1 MTVAIHSDIEFYAII
16 GKAVSKAID
25 EVIERV
31 FSELQEEIRRDIYG
45 AYSPKD
51 YERTEGL
58 LEAWKYETSGLS
70 GNIEFQPSML
80 ESDKEGFHYN
90 SPYGWDVREE
100 IFGILEGGYKAYNA
114 KKGKPIPPRPMWDDF
129 LAKIDSKINR
139 WIIIALRRQGLVLE
153 EVQWISS

>member
-1 MTVAIHSDIEFYAII
+1 MTVAISSDIEFYAII

-58 LEAWKYETSGLS
+58 LEAWKHETSGLS

-80 ESDKEGFHYN
+80 ESDKEGFHYD

-114 KKGKPIPPRPMWDDF
+114 KTGKRAIPPRRMWKDF
-129 LAKIDSKINR
+129 LAKIDSKIDR
-139 WIIIALRRQGLVLE
+139 WILIALRRQGLVV
-153 EVQWISS
+153 EVI